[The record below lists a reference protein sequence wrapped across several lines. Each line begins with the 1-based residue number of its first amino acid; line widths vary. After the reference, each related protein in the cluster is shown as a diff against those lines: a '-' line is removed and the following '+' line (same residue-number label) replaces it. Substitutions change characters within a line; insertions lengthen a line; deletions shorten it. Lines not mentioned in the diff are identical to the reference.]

1 VRVGLISDTHG
12 KLRSEVFHHFKDV
25 DLILHAGD
33 IGPATLLVE
42 LETIAPVKAVVG
54 NTDGFEL
61 SGVLPEVQE
70 LTLAGRLVVVTH
82 GHRLGSPTPALLRR
96 AHPQAHIIVFGHT
109 HRPLLDQSDGRL
121 IVNPGSAGAPRFNL
135 KPSIA
140 LLELDSAGEAN
151 VRFIDLG
158 VQGR

>member
-1 VRVGLISDTHG
+1 VRIGLISDTHG
-12 KLRSEVFHHFKDV
+12 KLRSEVFHHFEGV

-54 NTDGFEL
+54 NTDGLEFN
-61 SGVLPEVQE
+61 GVLPEVQE
-70 LTLAGRLVVVTH
+70 LTLAGRKVVVTH
-82 GHRLGSPTPALLRR
+82 GHRLGSPTPALLAR
-96 AHPQAHIIVFGHT
+96 AHPEAEIIVFGHT
-109 HRPLLDQSDGRL
+109 HRPLLAESAGKL

-140 LLELDSAGEAN
+140 LLELNSEGEAK

-158 VQGR
+158 AQSR